1 MQFTLGMPFLG
12 VLGKFYRN
20 RKGLKWLP
28 SQSLSSQRLDQC
40 VFSVGGGE
48 VQIESHKVSFKEKV
62 QPKVGSMDNVN
73 HEPGGGNVKVSS
85 AGTLKSASEML

>member
-1 MQFTLGMPFLG
+1 M
-12 VLGKFYRN
+12 
-20 RKGLKWLP
+20 
-28 SQSLSSQRLDQC
+28 
-40 VFSVGGGE
+40 FSVGGGE